1 MATIDPITLST
12 VWYGFQS
19 LCREMRS
26 MVTRTSQSYLI
37 STLKD
42 MSVGV
47 WLADGSTVAVPEGL
61 PVQFLGTSYA
71 IEDIR
76 EMYKDDLHPGDVI
89 LTNDPYHG
97 GHNTHLPDWG
107 YIRPVFFEGE
117 LLFFTLVRGHMMDT
131 GGSFPGGYFANA
143 YDIIAE
149 GLCIPPLK
157 IIKRGVEDA
166 DLNKLIFNNV
176 RWPVEVK
183 IDTEAMI
190 ATGKFS
196 ENRIVDLLRR
206 YGKDTVLGSIHQMMD
221 RTERAVRSEIAA
233 MPDGT
238 YTGESSTDDD
248 GTILDEP
255 VTVRVDVTIKGDEI
269 TLDFSRSD
277 AQRPGFINCVY
288 ASTYANAAGAVIIY
302 MDPALADFHN
312 TGSLRPLTVI
322 APPGNVTNCN
332 YPATVGASPINVGGQ
347 VMEAVIQAMG
357 KAKPDR
363 SIAGWGRHR
372 GDYTFAVDPR
382 TGDPYVRTT
391 FDYDGSAGAVWGHDG
406 MTGPTTLTTLGSVQR
421 GSIEEAEIRFPWR
434 LLKLEAR
441 PNFTGHGRWRGGGGI
456 DWRAVNEGSDGR
468 MNTGSSDGD
477 VVQGNGAEGGQ
488 RVPRARTFILRG
500 DQKIRIKPHRMA
512 DVKKGDIVVKLSPGG
527 AGVGDPWLRPV
538 EQVTMD
544 VKNEKV
550 SVEAS
555 RMIYGVVVDPVSL
568 KVDETSTA
576 KLRAAKPAERYE
588 AVINEETLDI
598 EIKPMGAG
606 APIGTPI
613 GTQAETAR

>member
-1 MATIDPITLST
+1 VATIDPITLST
-12 VWYGFQS
+12 IWYGFQS

-42 MSVGV
+42 LSVGV

-61 PVQFLGTSYA
+61 PSQFLGTSFA
-71 IEDIR
+71 IVAIR
-76 EMYKDDLHPGDVI
+76 EMFKDDLHPGDVI
-89 LTNDPYHG
+89 LTNDPFHG

-107 YIRPVFFEGE
+107 YIHPVFYEGE

-149 GLCIPPLK
+149 GMCIPP
-157 IIKRGVEDA
+157 IKVISRGVEDA
-166 DLNKLIFNNV
+166 NIRKLLFNNV

-183 IDTEAMI
+183 IDTDAMI
-190 ATGKFS
+190 ATGKFA
-196 ENRIVDLLRR
+196 EKRIVELLQR
-206 YGKDTVLGSIHQMMD
+206 YGKDTVLGGINQMLD
-221 RTERAVRSEIAA
+221 RTEKAVRAEIAA

-255 VTVRVDVTIKGDEI
+255 VTVRVDVTIKGDTI

-288 ASTYANAAGAVIIY
+288 ASTYARAAAAIIIY

-312 TGSLRPLTVI
+312 AGSLRPITVI

-332 YPATVGASPINVGGQ
+332 YPATVGASPISVGGQ
-347 VMEAVIQAMG
+347 VLEAVVEAMS

-363 SIAGWGRHR
+363 SIASWGKHR
-372 GDYTFAVDPR
+372 GDYTFATDTR
-382 TGDPYVRTT
+382 TGERYVRTT

-406 MTGPTTLTTLGSVQR
+406 MIGPTTLTTLGSVQR

-434 LLKLEAR
+434 MLQLEAR
-441 PNFTGHGRWRGGGGI
+441 PNFNGHGRWRGGGGI
-456 DWRAVNEGSDGR
+456 DWRAVNEGSNGR
-468 MNTGSSDGD
+468 MSTGSSDGD
-477 VVQGNGAEGGQ
+477 VVQGKGAQGGQ

-500 DQKIRIKPHRMA
+500 DEKIRVKPHRMA
-512 DVKKGDIVVKLSPGG
+512 EVRNGDIVVKLSPGG
-527 AGVGDPWLRPV
+527 AGVGDPRLRSI
-538 EQVTMD
+538 
-544 VKNEKV
+544 EKV
-550 SVEAS
+550 VADVRDEKLTVDAA
-555 RMIYGVVVDPVSL
+555 RLIYGVVLDPVTL
-568 KVDETSTA
+568 KVDTEVTN
-576 KLRAAKPAERYE
+576 KLRSTPPEQRYE
-588 AVINEETLDI
+588 AVINEQTLEVELKPYVET
-598 EIKPMGAG
+598 EE
-606 APIGTPI
+606 AP
-613 GTQAETAR
+613 

>member
-1 MATIDPITLST
+1 MPFREELSLATIDQITLST
-12 VWYGFQS
+12 IWYGFQS

-42 MSVGV
+42 LSVGV
-47 WLADGSTVAVPEGL
+47 WLADGSIVAVPEGL
-61 PVQFLGTSYA
+61 PVQFLGTSFA
-71 IEDIR
+71 IAEIR
-76 EMYKDDLHPGDVI
+76 EIFKDDLHPGDVI

-107 YIRPVFFEGE
+107 YIRPIFYEGE

-157 IIKRGVEDA
+157 IIKRGVMDA

-183 IDTEAMI
+183 IDTDAMI
-190 ATGKFS
+190 AGSKFA
-196 ENRIVDLLRR
+196 ENRVIELLRR
-206 YGKDTVLGSIHQMMD
+206 YGRDTVLGAIHQMMD
-221 RTERAVRSEIAA
+221 RTERAVRAEIAA

-238 YTGESSTDDD
+238 YSGESATDDD

-277 AQRPGFINCVY
+277 AQRPGFINSIY
-288 ASTYANAAGAVIIY
+288 ASTYTRAAAGVILY
-302 MDPALADFHN
+302 MDPALTDFHN
-312 TGSLRPLTVI
+312 QGSMRPLKVI

-332 YPATVGASPINVGGQ
+332 YPATVGASPINIGCQ
-347 VMEAVIQAMG
+347 MLEAVVEALG

-363 SIAGWGRHR
+363 SIASWGKHR
-372 GDYTFAVDPR
+372 GDYTFATDPR
-382 TGDPYVRTT
+382 TGERYVRTT

-406 MTGPTTLTTLGSVQR
+406 MTGPTHLTALGSVQR

-434 LLKLEAR
+434 MLNLEAR
-441 PNFTGHGRWRGGGGI
+441 QNFTGHGRWRGGSGI

-468 MNTGSSDGD
+468 MSSGSSDGD
-477 VVQGNGAEGGQ
+477 VVQGKGALGGQ

-500 DQKIRIKPHRMA
+500 DQKIRLKPHRIDPVKA
-512 DVKKGDIVVKLSPGG
+512 GDVVVKLSPGG
-527 AGVGDPWLRPV
+527 AGVGDPWLRPADKV
-538 EQVTMD
+538 ALD
-544 VKNEKV
+544 VWNEKIT
-550 SVEAS
+550 VEAA
-555 RMIYGVVVDPVSL
+555 RLIYGVIVDPLTS
-568 KVDETSTA
+568 KVDEAATA
-576 KLRAAKPAERYE
+576 KLRSAPPAQRYE

-598 EIKPMGAG
+598 EIKPF
-606 APIGTPI
+606 
-613 GTQAETAR
+613 RDN

>member
-76 EMYKDDLHPGDVI
+76 ELYKDDLHPGDVI

-190 ATGKFS
+190 ATGKFA
-196 ENRIVDLLRR
+196 ENRIVDLLHR

-221 RTERAVRSEIAA
+221 RTERAVRSEITA

-277 AQRPGFINCVY
+277 AQRLGFINCVY

-372 GDYTFAVDPR
+372 GDYTFSVDPR
-382 TGDPYVRTT
+382 SGDRYVRTT

-434 LLKLEAR
+434 MLKLEAR

-477 VVQGNGAEGGQ
+477 VVQGKGAEGGQ
-488 RVPRARTFILRG
+488 RVPCARTFILRG

-527 AGVGDPWLRPV
+527 AGIGDPWLRPV
-538 EQVTMD
+538 EQVAMD

-555 RMIYGVVVDPVSL
+555 RMIYGVVVNPVSL
-568 KVDETSTA
+568 KVDEASTG
-576 KLRAAKPAERYE
+576 KLRSVPPAQRYE

-606 APIGTPI
+606 VQT
-613 GTQAETAR
+613 ETAR